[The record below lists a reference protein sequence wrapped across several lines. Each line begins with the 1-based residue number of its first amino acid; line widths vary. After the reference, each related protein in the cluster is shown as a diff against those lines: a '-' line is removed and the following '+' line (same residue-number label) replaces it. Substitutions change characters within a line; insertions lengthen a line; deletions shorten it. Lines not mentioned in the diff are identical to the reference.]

1 MDSPKR
7 VFVPSVLEADGN
19 AIGMGCFSTE
29 QIAWEVMKT
38 FLGKS
43 EQMNLQQATM
53 IAWDIDVVGEDGMTV
68 LSTLEGKICPVCQ
81 RRTFWVDLEH
91 LSALCYGSQCSA
103 WIEQSTV
110 DLRSSIV
117 ATSSILETSQEIE
130 EAYNELRTI
139 GADVL
144 AATDEHPDTV
154 TQAMYASSNQQ
165 TE

>member
-1 MDSPKR
+1 MDSSKR

-68 LSTLEGKICPVCQ
+68 LS
-81 RRTFWVDLEH
+81 
-91 LSALCYGSQCSA
+91 LSL
-103 WIEQSTV
+103 IH
-110 DLRSSIV
+110 I
-117 ATSSILETSQEIE
+117 
-130 EAYNELRTI
+130 
-139 GADVL
+139 
-144 AATDEHPDTV
+144 
-154 TQAMYASSNQQ
+154 
-165 TE
+165 